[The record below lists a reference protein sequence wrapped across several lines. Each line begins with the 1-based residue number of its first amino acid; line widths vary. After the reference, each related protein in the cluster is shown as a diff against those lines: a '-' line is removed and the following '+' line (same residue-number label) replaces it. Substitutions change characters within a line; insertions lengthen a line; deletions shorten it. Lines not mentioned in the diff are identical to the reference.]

1 MAVTPSSSSTLI
13 SLLLIIATV
22 SSTYGILCRTGVDTV
37 EGPTVDCLANQCL
50 NTTSPESTVY
60 SCDYSKVCDMIQLR
74 DECVRENDKIICCCY
89 SDECN
94 FGSPFNSAYLY
105 SSTIQIRSLDSH
117 IHPLY

>member
-1 MAVTPSSSSTLI
+1 MARLITLF
-13 SLLLIIATV
+13 IIASTV
-22 SSTYGILCRTGVDTV
+22 TLSLAILCRTGVDTI
-37 EGPTVDCLANQCL
+37 EGPTVDCLTNQCL

-74 DECVRENDKIICCCY
+74 DECVRENDKIICCCF

-94 FGSPFNSAYLY
+94 FGSAMGNPYLY
-105 SSTIQIRSLDSH
+105 SAMIQIRPLDSH